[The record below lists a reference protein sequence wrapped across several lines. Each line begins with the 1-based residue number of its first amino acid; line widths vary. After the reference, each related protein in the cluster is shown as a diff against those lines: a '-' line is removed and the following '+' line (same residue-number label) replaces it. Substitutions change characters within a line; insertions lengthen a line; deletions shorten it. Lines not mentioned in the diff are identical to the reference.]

1 MRYLCKT
8 GVSYLKF
15 CKEKRFFLLIRFING
30 DLHNSVIVAWFSM
43 FSHHITLVLSF
54 YLTSLFCLQ
63 NKQVFSKSFYPVMC
77 WVLQEKCSVEFN
89 ISAHQLTGT
98 GLEHAFAV
106 DGSVS
111 KQFCFDFKEK
121 YYLCASFQAKNC
133 SMDTGLFLRWNKT
146 LSSCHH
152 SFVCVS
158 LSPLLFLYRQ
168 CREAGFLHAYSHT
181 FIFIFTFTHF
191 RTFRDKCDSVTK
203 WIYRYYNISFTLTKV
218 RTALDLY
225 QHTWKETSY
234 LLWWAFYPGE

>member
-121 YYLCASFQAKNC
+121 YYLCASFQATNC

-152 SFVCVS
+152 SFVCVCLS
-158 LSPLLFLYRQ
+158 LLSCFFIGSVGKLVFCMPIVTHLYLYLHLHILELL
-168 CREAGFLHAYSHT
+168 G
-181 FIFIFTFTHF
+181 IN
-191 RTFRDKCDSVTK
+191 VT
-203 WIYRYYNISFTLTKV
+203 L
-218 RTALDLY
+218 
-225 QHTWKETSY
+225 
-234 LLWWAFYPGE
+234 